1 MQASTHDRE
10 IQDQFT
16 RQAVPFLKLHGQ
28 GHDPLLDLMARCA
41 EVRAT
46 DTLLDV
52 ACGPG
57 IISCYFAPLAARV
70 TGLDAVPAMLDQAR
84 KLQAEKGLANVE
96 WREGQSTE
104 LPFAAESFDR
114 VVTRFSFHHYLDPGA
129 ALAEMKRVCKPGGVV
144 LVADVTP
151 RLGAQQQF
159 NHWEILRDPS
169 HTRALTVEEMRALG
183 VAAGLTE
190 RREESFS
197 LPMDLEGLLARSFP
211 KPGDAERICALFEED
226 IRAGGDALGVAA
238 RREDG
243 AVKIT
248 YPVTVFA
255 WSKA

>member
-1 MQASTHDRE
+1 MQASTHDAD

-28 GHDPLLDLMARCA
+28 GNDPLLDLMAECA
-41 EVRAT
+41 QVRAT
-46 DTLLDV
+46 DTLLDI

-57 IISCYFAPLAARV
+57 IISCYFAPLAAQV
-70 TGLDAVPAMLDQAR
+70 TGLDAVPAMLEQAR

-96 WREGQSTE
+96 FRQGQSTE
-104 LPFAAESFDR
+104 LPFADESFDR

-129 ALAEMKRVCKPGGVV
+129 ALAEMKRVAKPDGVV

-151 RLGAQQQF
+151 RREAQEQF

-169 HTRALTVEEMRALG
+169 HTRALIAAEMRALG
-183 VAAGLTE
+183 AAAGLTL
-190 RREESFS
+190 RREETFS

-211 KPGDAERICALFEED
+211 KEGNAERIRALFAED
-226 IRAGGDALGVAA
+226 ILGGGDALGVAA

-243 AVKIT
+243 AVKLT

-255 WSKA
+255 WAKA